1 MDIKLG
7 RVKNRTH
14 TTFASKR
21 LKSSWLIRKQK
32 GLLTWAILTSASL
45 WYRALHSS
53 VLQEWMRSRHILPD
67 TRHTRYMTPH
77 NGKSDLS
84 PVRRQTAYERPLRV
98 HGLSIRPLDLNT
110 QPSHPEGSENTDT
123 APSTRR
129 GDVPSRRDA
138 QLDAN
143 DTTSG
148 QQMLRDTCNM
158 HYKAHYATD
167 AVRFHRET

>member
-7 RVKNRTH
+7 RVKNRTR

-67 TRHTRYMTPH
+67 TRYTRYMTPH

-98 HGLSIRPLDLNT
+98 HGLSIRPHDLHT
-110 QPSHPEGSENTDT
+110 QPPHPEGSENTDT

-129 GDVPSRRDA
+129 GDVPSSVTHNWTLTTPQA
-138 QLDAN
+138 AN
-143 DTTSG
+143 KRYETHATCITKLTTPLT
-148 QQMLRDTCNM
+148 Q
-158 HYKAHYATD
+158 
-167 AVRFHRET
+167 